1 MQIKTFQAVDHKIKA
16 LVYGASGCGKTVLGS
31 TAPNPIF
38 ASAEGGLLSI
48 KDKNPQFVEIKSY
61 KDLQELLNFLQTQ
74 KHTFETVIIDSITEV
89 NDIIKMDIEKRTGK
103 AMQLQDWGE
112 LAKKIKAL
120 FRGFRDLPLHVIFIA
135 QETSE
140 MDEGVVTKVIP
151 SLNGKAA
158 TEIAY
163 FMDIVGYLM
172 IDKTG
177 ERKLLTNP
185 NAKLLTKDRSNLIGN
200 GTEVDFGVW
209 VEKIGT
215 MKTGDMKVSVDYE
228 VEIDDKTNEAAPLP
242 QPKKTAAPK
251 TSKEPMITE
260 KTGELLFQAWDKM
273 WSLYMEKT
281 PDELDTAGALKYTAE
296 KSDPTR
302 KKTIEALFKVDSST
316 KMTEKQGLEL
326 LDRCNIKIADLE
338 KIETPKVEKTIGR
351 QIEELEEQLKIME
364 LEFETFLE
372 GATDTEEFRASKKAK
387 RKAIMDMEEKIDDL
401 KAIDPF
407 RKETPAIE
415 EETVEHGTEVAPTTE
430 EVEVAPVPPATPSP
444 VPPTATSP
452 GKTSEEM
459 VAELKAKTAK
469 APVAETATAEVA
481 EAVFGQ

>member
-31 TAPNPIF
+31 TAPKPIF

-74 KHTFETVIIDSITEV
+74 KHDFETVIIDSITEV

-135 QETSE
+135 QEMSE
-140 MDEGVVTKVIP
+140 MDEGVVTKIIP

-185 NAKLLTKDRSNLIGN
+185 NSKLLTKDRSNLIGN

-215 MKTGDMKVSVDYE
+215 MKTGEMEVSIDYTAELDDDEKVE
-228 VEIDDKTNEAAPLP
+228 KKPLP
-242 QPKKTAAPK
+242 QPKKTAAK
-251 TSKEPMITE
+251 TKEPMITE
-260 KTGELLFQAWDKM
+260 KTGEALFKAWEEM
-273 WSLYMEKT
+273 WALYMEKT

-302 KKTIEALFKVDSST
+302 KKTMESLFQVDSST
-316 KMTEKQGLEL
+316 KLTEKQALEL
-326 LDRCNIKIADLE
+326 IDRCNAKIATLKE
-338 KIETPKVEKTIGR
+338 LPTPQMQKTIGR
-351 QIEELEEQLKIME
+351 QVEELEEKINIAK
-364 LEFETFLE
+364 LEYEVMLDE
-372 GATDTEEFRASKKAK
+372 KQDTEEFRKRAAAK
-387 RKAIMDMEEKIDDL
+387 RKEIFEMEEQCDEL
-401 KAIDPF
+401 RAADPY
-407 RKETPAIE
+407 RVKTETS
-415 EETVEHGTEVAPTTE
+415 E
-430 EVEVAPVPPATPSP
+430 EVEVAPESEEVEVEPVKPAEPSPLPPSTPSP
-444 VPPTATSP
+444 RPPSAQ
-452 GKTSEEM
+452 KTSEEM
-459 VAELKAKTAK
+459 VAELKAKTAAK
-469 APVAETATAEVA
+469 APAEETATAEEA